1 MVESHSLPS
10 IGEDKKTKMSRLF
23 RKPESKIRREEGAS
37 GVEFALVLPLLL
49 FVILLIIEF
58 GTLFNFYLRIT
69 HAAREG
75 VRWAVLDN
83 TSEQEVKDKAKL
95 AAPFLQYSD
104 ITVDPPNRGIEL
116 QGLPATVSI
125 SYDVPVNIPFMSVLF
140 GDSYVLKSTAVQR
153 IE

>member
-1 MVESHSLPS
+1 MRVHFGML
-10 IGEDKKTKMSRLF
+10 RN
-23 RKPESKIRREEGAS
+23 RIRREKGAS
-37 GVEFALVLPLLL
+37 AVEFALVLPLLL
-49 FVILLIIEF
+49 LVILLIIEF

-69 HAAREG
+69 HAAREA

-104 ITVDPPNRGIEL
+104 IVVDPPERGIEM
-116 QGLPATVSI
+116 QGEPATVYI
-125 SYDVPVNIPFMSVLF
+125 TYDVPVNIWFMDILF
-140 GDSYVLKSTAVQR
+140 GPTYVLKSEAVQR